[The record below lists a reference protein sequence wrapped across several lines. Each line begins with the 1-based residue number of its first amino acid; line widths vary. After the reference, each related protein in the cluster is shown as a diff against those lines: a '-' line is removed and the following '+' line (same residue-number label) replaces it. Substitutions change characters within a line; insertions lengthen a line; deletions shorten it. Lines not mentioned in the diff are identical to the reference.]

1 MRIYVS
7 VDMEGCAGIVH
18 REQTDPKG
26 YDYEIAR
33 RLMAAEANAAVAGAF
48 DAGATEV
55 VISDS
60 HGGNGKRNLI
70 PTDLDPRAQ
79 LINGVPRRLGQVEGI
94 DDDYAALLMVGYH
107 TRHGRSGVLSHTTN
121 GQAIANLWVND
132 RVVGEIG
139 LNALTAASFGVPTM
153 LVTGD
158 DRTIA
163 EAERDCPDAE
173 RVIVKWA
180 LGRYAARS
188 LHPSV
193 ACEAIRSGAAE
204 AVRRAPEVSVK
215 PPATPVTVR
224 VQFKESGSAESA
236 ARALGCAL
244 VDDDIVHFEAAS
256 MAEAYAAYST
266 VVESWLPAW
275 GAWQRG

>member
-1 MRIYVS
+1 MKVYIS

-48 DAGATEV
+48 DGGASEV
-55 VISDS
+55 VVSDS
-60 HGGNGKRNLI
+60 HGGNGKRNII

-94 DDDYAALLMVGYH
+94 DDGFEALLMVGYH

-121 GQAIANLWVND
+121 GQAIANLWVNGQ
-132 RVVGEIG
+132 VVGEIG
-139 LNALTAASFGVPTM
+139 LNAITAASFGVPTI

-163 EAERDCPDAE
+163 EAAGDCPDAE
-173 RVIVKWA
+173 LVTVKWA

-188 LHPSV
+188 LHPTV
-193 ACEAIRSGAAE
+193 ACDAIRRGAAA
-204 AVRRAPEVSVK
+204 AVRRARDVRVT
-215 PPATPVTVR
+215 PPSTPVTVR

-236 ARALGCAL
+236 ARQLGCVL
-244 VDDDIVHFEAAS
+244 VDDDTVQFEAAS
-256 MAEAYAAYST
+256 MGAAYAAYSSA
-266 VVESWLPAW
+266 VEAWLPAW
-275 GAWQRG
+275 GTWTKG

>member
-1 MRIYVS
+1 MRVYVS

-33 RLMAAEANAAVAGAF
+33 RIMADEANAAVAGAF
-48 DAGATEV
+48 DAGAEHV
-55 VISDS
+55 VVSDS

-70 PTDLDPRAQ
+70 PGDLDPRAQ

-94 DDDYAALLMVGYH
+94 DEQYDALLLVGYH

-121 GQAIANLWVND
+121 GQAVANLWVND

-139 LNALTAASFGVPTM
+139 LNALVAASFGVPTL

-158 DRTIA
+158 DATVA
-163 EAERDCPDAE
+163 EGARDCPDAE
-173 RVIVKWA
+173 LVTVKWA

-193 ACEAIRSGAAE
+193 ACDAIRAGARA
-204 AVRRAPEVSVK
+204 ALGRVGRVRAA
-215 PPATPVTVR
+215 PPATPVRVR
-224 VQFKESGSAESA
+224 LQFKESGSAESA
-236 ARALGCAL
+236 ARQLGCRL
-244 VDDDIVHFEAAS
+244 DDDDTIAFEAPDMAS
-256 MAEAYAAYST
+256 AYTAYST
-266 VVESWLPAW
+266 AVEGWLPAW
-275 GAWQRG
+275 GNWTKG